1 MNELESLLKRYTIY
15 SVIIIG
21 SLILGTLFISD
32 ATFLAGMAVGAICS
46 LLNLYST
53 YFQVKRLTSSVMD
66 SKVRFSFGT
75 IGRIIVVLLA
85 LLIAEEF
92 PQYLDLTGVV
102 IGLAFKYCI
111 LLIDPIFYFKTRS
124 TG

>member
-15 SVIIIG
+15 SVVIIG
-21 SLILGTLFISD
+21 SLFLATLFISD
-32 ATFLAGMAVGAICS
+32 ATFLAGMAVGAIFS

-85 LLIAEEF
+85 LLIAEEY
-92 PQYLDLTGVV
+92 PQYLDLTGVI
-102 IGLAFKYCI
+102 IGLAFKYFI
-111 LLIDPIFYFKTRS
+111 LLIDPIFYFRTRS

>member
-32 ATFLAGMAVGAICS
+32 ATFLAGMAVGAIFS

-92 PQYLDLTGVV
+92 PQYLDLTGVI

-111 LLIDPIFYFKTRS
+111 LLIDPIFYFRTRS